1 MNIKINQTDMK
12 YTKENGYVGNVHF
25 QAEGHKEPYEIT
37 LHSKDGKD
45 WSYGLHFS
53 NEPGIEEE
61 IYLVE
66 TEIDENDEFFD
77 RLIQTAKDTL
87 KG

>member
-1 MNIKINQTDMK
+1 MNIIIHQAEMK
-12 YTKENGYVGNVHF
+12 YTKETGYIGNVQF

-37 LHSKDGKD
+37 LHSKDGKE

-53 NEPGIEEE
+53 HEPGIEEE

-66 TEIDENDEFFD
+66 TEIDEDDEFFD
-77 RLIQTAKDTL
+77 KLIQAAKDTA
-87 KG
+87 KM